1 MAADE
6 EKELDDAS
14 QAETLNDFE
23 VSNFDDDQVDDD
35 DGVRRQSS
43 VDAAEIEDVDIAADV
58 ENVQEEA
65 EPEVQQ
71 NHAADDVI
79 DDDEEA
85 EESVASEA
93 IKEVTAVPTD
103 DHFEDL
109 IRDELE
115 KELVREQEVQKPPE
129 EVPKQQ
135 KLFSDEP
142 KVKQIWTL
150 KKALFRFRVCRIY

>member
-1 MAADE
+1 MFTIENNQAGAFLECLKQIFNQAAADE

-35 DGVRRQSS
+35 DDARRQSS
-43 VDAAEIEDVDIAADV
+43 VDDAEIED
-58 ENVQEEA
+58 VQEEA

-71 NHAADDVI
+71 NPAADDVI
-79 DDDEEA
+79 NDDEEV

-93 IKEVTAVPTD
+93 IKEVAAVPTD

-129 EVPKQQ
+129 EAPKQQ
-135 KLFSDEP
+135 KLFSNEP
-142 KVKQIWTL
+142 KVKQI
-150 KKALFRFRVCRIY
+150 

>member
-1 MAADE
+1 M
-6 EKELDDAS
+6 
-14 QAETLNDFE
+14 NDFE

-35 DGVRRQSS
+35 DDARRQSS

-93 IKEVTAVPTD
+93 IKEVAAVPTD

-129 EVPKQQ
+129 AAPKQQ

-142 KVKQIWTL
+142 KVKQI
-150 KKALFRFRVCRIY
+150 